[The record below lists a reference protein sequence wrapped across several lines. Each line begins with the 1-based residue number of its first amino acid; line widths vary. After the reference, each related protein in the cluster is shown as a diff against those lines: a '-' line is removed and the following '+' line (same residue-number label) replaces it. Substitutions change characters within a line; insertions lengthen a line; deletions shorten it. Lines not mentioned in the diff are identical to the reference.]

1 MSLGSFESVTMPWDW
16 DDRPAADKSG
26 DYQSGMYEGIF
37 PCNDSPDV
45 DVQDDSRPAEDALD
59 DSRPGEDALDDSR
72 PDDGRS
78 KPWSDMRGAQRK
90 TRRELRRV
98 KVAEEERARAKE
110 MERLRRENMELRT
123 ENAAMHVAH
132 RQLQDEQGQAKEM
145 ERLRMENAAMHAA
158 NGQLQE
164 RNASLQSMANSMF
177 ERMQAAA
184 RMLTSQP
191 Y

>member
-1 MSLGSFESVTMPWDW
+1 MSLGSFGREEHDNPVVGWDW
-16 DDRPAADKSG
+16 EARPEADKSG
-26 DYQSGMYEGIF
+26 DYQSGMYDALF
-37 PCNDSPDV
+37 PSNDSP
-45 DVQDDSRPAEDALD
+45 A
-59 DSRPGEDALDDSR
+59 EDALDDSR
-72 PDDGRS
+72 PDDGRT

-110 MERLRRENMELRT
+110 IERLRRENMELRT
-123 ENAAMHVAH
+123 ENAAMHVAN
-132 RQLQDEQGQAKEM
+132 RQLQDEQAQAKEM
-145 ERLRMENAAMHAA
+145 ERLRAENAAMHAA
-158 NGQLQE
+158 NRQLQE

>member
-1 MSLGSFESVTMPWDW
+1 MSLGSFGREEHDSPPVPWDW

-26 DYQSGMYEGIF
+26 DYQSGTYDALF
-37 PCNDSPDV
+37 PSNDSPAEDAL
-45 DVQDDSRPAEDALD
+45 DDSLAAEDALD
-59 DSRPGEDALDDSR
+59 DSRPDN
-72 PDDGRS
+72 GRT
-78 KPWSDMRGAQRK
+78 KPWSGMRGAQRK

-98 KVAEEERARAKE
+98 KVAEEELARAKE

-123 ENAAMHVAH
+123 ENAAMHVAN
-132 RQLQDEQGQAKEM
+132 RQLQDEQAQAKEM
-145 ERLRMENAAMHAA
+145 ERLRAENAAMHAA
-158 NGQLQE
+158 NRQLQE